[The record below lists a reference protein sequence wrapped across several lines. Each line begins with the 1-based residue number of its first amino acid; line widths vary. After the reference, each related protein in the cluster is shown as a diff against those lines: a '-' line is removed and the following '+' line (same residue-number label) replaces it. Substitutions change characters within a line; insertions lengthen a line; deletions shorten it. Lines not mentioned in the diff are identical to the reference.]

1 MKKKNLSEGSGVCE
15 AFHKC
20 ITEADLGGGAGG
32 ALPHP
37 PPYFLQLLFRNHL
50 QAGDVSIS
58 LGSWK
63 YRVSPLNDISIA
75 KNRLQSPKF

>member
-1 MKKKNLSEGSGVCE
+1 MYYR
-15 AFHKC
+15 
-20 ITEADLGGGAGG
+20 GGFRGWRGRPPP
-32 ALPHP
+32 PHP

-63 YRVSPLNDISIA
+63 YHRVSPLNDISIA